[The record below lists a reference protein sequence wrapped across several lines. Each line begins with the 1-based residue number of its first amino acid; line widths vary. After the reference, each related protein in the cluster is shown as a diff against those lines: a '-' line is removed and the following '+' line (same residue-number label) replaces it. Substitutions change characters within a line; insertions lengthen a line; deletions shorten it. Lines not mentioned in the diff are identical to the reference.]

1 MKRSI
6 VLLLILATTTYGQQ
20 KNTRIDAT
28 IPPPGSAGTVTLSLA
43 EYNRLVE
50 LATRK
55 PKSADTV
62 PLPFVMS
69 RAAFK
74 VRVDE
79 QSLLGTLDIDGA
91 LLEKG
96 PVKVP
101 LTTGLTILDAK
112 QSVNPLPLLQEGPT
126 HTAILNGPGAFS
138 VSLNIASALTIEA
151 GRASFILPVPAA
163 SSSLLSLELP
173 GNHANVRI
181 EPGLITSRN
190 SANGNTIIEAT
201 LEPGK
206 PARAWWTTREVAAPV
221 AQRDVR
227 FLSDIRSVVS
237 VGDSQL
243 RLTALCDVNVIQGDA
258 AEFRMPLPPGFEVT
272 EVNGITLDSH
282 EIESGVLVLK
292 VLEPSRRSHQFLI
305 VIERANTETKVDTP
319 FLAFAGAQRETGEV
333 LVEGVG
339 AIDLTPTE
347 SGGLR
352 RMDVVEAGAI
362 ARSLVRFPLQAAFR
376 YNRHQGDTPKLQLEW
391 KQFSDASVLSA
402 VAERATITTL
412 TNVEGKSLT
421 EVTLR
426 LRNHAQAFVRVDL
439 PAGAQLLSA
448 EVAGERVKPVE
459 GPDGRRVPLL
469 RAGFTPS
476 GAYTVSFV
484 YLSAGP
490 RFSKSGAYAMG
501 LPKLDIP
508 VNLLTWEVSLPDR
521 LEVKQFGGNALAAEL
536 FPVAAQSVLVDGPAD
551 ESDEGAVTA
560 FLQTGVDFS
569 GLGPGQIGG
578 IIADI
583 NGAVIPNAD
592 ITIVNKQTG
601 TSLTT
606 RSDGDGRWVASGV
619 QPGPTNVTIAA
630 QGFNGLQQELEING
644 SRPVRLGSTLQ
655 AAGVSETVTVTSNP
669 STLESDNRRIEE
681 QVRKTQ
687 SLLMLTPSQNVFN
700 LQRRVAGILPVRVEV
715 PRSGK
720 SYRFVRPLVLEEET
734 KITFQHKS
742 K

>member
-1 MKRSI
+1 MKRSM

-55 PKSADTV
+55 PKSADAV

-79 QSLLGTLDIDGA
+79 QSLFGTLDIDGA

-227 FLSDIRSVVS
+227 FLSDIKSVVS

-333 LVEGVG
+333 LVEGVV

-402 VAERATITTL
+402 VAERATVTTL

-490 RFSKSGAYAMG
+490 RFTKSGAYAMG

-536 FPVAAQSVLVDGPAD
+536 FPAAAQSVLVDGTAD

-578 IIADI
+578 IIADV
-583 NGAVIPNAD
+583 NGTVIPNAD

-630 QGFNGLQQELEING
+630 QGFTGQQQELEING

-655 AAGVSETVTVTSNP
+655 AAGVSETVTVTGDLS
-669 STLESDNRRIEE
+669 SAERDNGRIEE
-681 QVRKTQ
+681 QVRKAQ
-687 SLLMLTPSQNVFN
+687 SLKMLTPSQNVFN

-734 KITFQHKS
+734 KITFQYKS